1 MYTKAKIDCH
11 THIVS
16 KEIAR
21 EYFVKTDNIAI
32 VMEMAES
39 IFKNPEC
46 VETVLSDKRLVFS
59 PVIDLK
65 MDISEQLERI
75 RPHINDWKIVGLK
88 FFLTYQKGRADEER
102 LFPVYD
108 FAEKYNLTITYHTGL
123 PSLVLP
129 CDNDMDGSKAEYI
142 GKVCDKYP
150 NVNFVAAHLD
160 DPRFMEC
167 IDVMSTHPNLFS
179 DFSGAYETG
188 TKEGNDIEGAIEC
201 FKKAILS
208 KPGMEKQILY
218 GTDFCPP
225 INLSQIDEYDY
236 TISKIFNEKDFE
248 LIYLHNPLKAF
259 PAIKNFINIQSLV
272 R

>member
-1 MYTKAKIDCH
+1 MYTKARIDCH

-21 EYFVKTDNIAI
+21 EYFDKTDNIAI

-39 IFKNPEC
+39 IYKNPEC
-46 VETVLSDKRLVFS
+46 VETVLSDTRLLFS

-65 MDISEQLERI
+65 KDIKEQIERI
-75 RPHINDWKIVGLK
+75 RPHLEDWKIVGLK

-108 FAEKYNLTITYHTGL
+108 FAEKHGLTITYHTGL

-129 CDNDMDGSKAEYI
+129 CDNDMEGSRAEHI

-160 DPRFMEC
+160 DPRFTEC
-167 IDVMSTHPNLFS
+167 IDVMSSHPNLYS

-188 TKEGNDIEGAIEC
+188 TKEGNDVEGAIKC
-201 FKKAILS
+201 FKSAILS
-208 KPGMEKQILY
+208 KPDMEKQILY

-225 INLSQIDEYDY
+225 INLSQLDEYNY
-236 TISKIFNEKDFE
+236 TISNIFKEKDFE
-248 LIYLHNPLKAF
+248 RIYLYNPLNAF
-259 PAIKNFINIQSLV
+259 PSIKKFIDIQALTK
-272 R
+272 